1 MNEPTFNYH
10 DEAFGLDAAADY
22 TLLIQLHSN
31 SFTYAVTAG
40 NNLLVCE
47 SGHPLEELSTPEE
60 LADLFEAD
68 YKQLVIGLPATG
80 FTLLPNAVYNE
91 ADITGYGRLLNVQ
104 LSDKLFVQQLDS
116 ENKVIYKVPVKH
128 ADLAQQRF
136 GLENTVF
143 NAKGWVTAIGANHP
157 ADDTL
162 YLNLLDGRIDLLYF
176 RYGKIR
182 YYNSF
187 ECTNADDALYFS
199 ALAAKAINMEPADLH
214 LSISGAIE
222 SDDELLSKGAA
233 FFKAVELNTL
243 SLFAL
248 PREIEAQQ
256 ILPLTALS
264 LCAL

>member
-22 TLLIQLHSN
+22 TLLVQLHSN

-40 NNLLVCE
+40 NKLLVCE
-47 SGHPLEELSTPEE
+47 SGHPLEELSAPEE

-68 YKQLVIGLPATG
+68 YKQLIIGLPATG
-80 FTLLPNAVYNE
+80 FTLLPNSVYSEDNV
-91 ADITGYGRLLNVQ
+91 ADYARLLNVQ
-104 LSDKLFVQQLDS
+104 STDRLFAQQLDG
-116 ENKVIYKVPVKH
+116 ENMVIYKVPVKH
-128 ADLAQQRF
+128 ADLAERRF

-143 NAKGWVTAIGANHP
+143 STKGWVAAIGANHP

-162 YLNLLDGRIDLLYF
+162 YLNLMDGRIDLLYF

-182 YYNSF
+182 YYNNF
-187 ECTNADDALYFS
+187 ECTNADDVLYFS

-222 SDDELLSKGAA
+222 SNDELLIKATE
-233 FFKAVELNTL
+233 FFKSAQLNTL

-248 PREIEAQQ
+248 PREIEIQQ
-256 ILPLTALS
+256 ILSLTALS